1 MTDYTDSYV
10 DLLIKQYWEQPKARG
25 EIELQAASWEKIRD
39 ILDQFV
45 EEFDVDLATGDRL
58 DIIGKIVGVS
68 RVVPLVI
75 PKVYFG
81 FDDNT
86 NARGFDDK
94 FSAVEFTAP
103 FRDKFERS
111 YTDLELSD
119 NDYRFFIKAK
129 IALNN
134 GSGYMVSDV
143 EVSIQSII
151 NTLFDGEA
159 YVVDK
164 KTMNLVLYVSPS
176 VDLVRLDAIL
186 KLGLLPKPQGVG
198 YSVVVQTAVGET
210 FGFADNPDSL
220 GFANRFDL
228 NNEPGGRFAEKVLI

>member
-25 EIELQAASWEKIRD
+25 EIELQAASWEKVRD

-45 EEFDVDLATGDRL
+45 EEFDVDLATGNRL

-103 FRDKFERS
+103 FRDRFERT
-111 YTDLELSD
+111 YTNLELND
-119 NDYRFFIKAK
+119 NDYRLFIRAK
-129 IALNN
+129 IAANN
-134 GSGYMVSDV
+134 GSGYMVSDI
-143 EVSIQSII
+143 ENSIQSVI
-151 NTLFDGEA
+151 NTLFEGEA

-164 KTMNLVLYVSPS
+164 KDMSLVLYVSPS
-176 VDLVRLDAIL
+176 VDLVRIKAIL
-186 KLGLLPKPQGVG
+186 RLGLLPKPQGVR
-198 YSVVVQTAVGET
+198 YSIIVQAAVGET
-210 FGFADNPDSL
+210 FGFADNPESL
-220 GFANRFDL
+220 GFANKFDL
-228 NNEPGGRFAEKVLI
+228 ENEPGGRFAERVEI